1 MEPLEQK
8 ENKEEPTELSEKLNL
23 CEKEREEYLNG
34 WRRAKADLINYKKE
48 EMQRLEEVVKF
59 GNEEILKECI
69 VTLDNFGLAIA
80 ALEKAGPVEKGVYLI
95 KAQIGNLLRKHG
107 VERIAAASG
116 QPFNPAQHEAIVTVE
131 SDNPSGTIVE
141 EIETGYTLHGKVIR
155 PSKVKVSK

>member
-107 VERIAAASG
+107 VERIAVASG